1 MKIII
6 SPAKKM
12 EECQDIFAPGDFP
25 EYLEKTEHL
34 YDKLKSMSEDKLKKV
49 FKANDQITHQNY
61 ERYQSM
67 NLKRAQSPAL
77 LTYVGIQYQY
87 MAPQLFSYDMW
98 EYVKKHLRIL
108 SGFYG
113 ILRPDDRVT
122 PYRLEMQ
129 AKLAV
134 NEAKDIYQF
143 WGRSLYDAL
152 VHGDAAEAGEDW
164 TRDPEATIGH
174 TILNLAS
181 KEYSKAIEPYL
192 TENDRY
198 VTCIFGVRDGGK
210 DGQTG
215 ENSAGDHGKIKVK
228 ATEAKMARGEM
239 VRFMAEK
246 NIIDVEEIKAFDRLG
261 YRYSELDS
269 DANTFVY
276 IK

>member
-25 EYLEKTEHL
+25 EYLNRTEVIFEKL
-34 YDKLKSMSEDKLKKV
+34 RAMSETELQRI
-49 FKANDQITHQNY
+49 FIANDQITHQNF
-61 ERYQSM
+61 ERYHAM
-67 NLKRAQSPAL
+67 ELKKAQSPAL

-87 MAPQLFSYDMW
+87 MAPKLFTYAQW
-98 EYVKKHLRIL
+98 EYVKEHLRIL

-129 AKLAV
+129 AKLDADG
-134 NEAKDIYQF
+134 AKDLYEF
-143 WGRSLYDAL
+143 WGHSLYEAVVRSTRPD
-152 VHGDAAEAGEDW
+152 GIGRTEICETGIAACTNA
-164 TRDPEATIGH
+164 RNV
-174 TILNLAS
+174 ILNLAS
-181 KEYSKAIEPYL
+181 REYSKAIGPYL

-198 VTCIFGVRDGGK
+198 VTCIFGIRQNGK
-210 DGQTG
+210 V
-215 ENSAGDHGKIKVK
+215 KVK

-239 VRFMAEK
+239 VRFMSEK
-246 NIIDVEEIKAFDRLG
+246 NILDIEQIKTFDRLG
-261 YRYSELDS
+261 YRYSETDS
-269 DANTFVY
+269 CEDTFVY

>member
-12 EECQDIFAPGDFP
+12 EECQDIFEPGRLP
-25 EYLEKTEHL
+25 EYIERTESL
-34 YDKLKSMSEDKLKKV
+34 YEKLKSMTEDELQKV
-49 FKANDQITHQNY
+49 FKANDQITRQNF
-61 ERYQSM
+61 ERYRTM
-67 NLKRAQSPAL
+67 DLHRAQSPAL
-77 LTYVGIQYQY
+77 LAYVGIQYQY
-87 MAPQLFSYDMW
+87 MAPKLFSYAQW
-98 EYVKKHLRIL
+98 EYVKEHLRIL

-113 ILRPDDRVT
+113 ILRPEDRVT

-134 NEAKDIYQF
+134 DGAKDLYEF
-143 WGRSLYDAL
+143 WGRSLY
-152 VHGDAAEAGEDW
+152 EAVVQN
-164 TRDPEATIGH
+164 TRTGGIDRTEIRETG
-174 TILNLAS
+174 TGGQRNVILNLAS

-198 VTCIFGVRDGGK
+198 VTCVFGTRQDGR
-210 DGQTG
+210 
-215 ENSAGDHGKIKVK
+215 IKVK

-246 NIIDVEEIKAFDRLG
+246 NIMDIEQIKTFDRLG
-261 YRYSELDS
+261 YRYSETDS
-269 DANTFVY
+269 DEDTFVY